1 MSKYEMAV
9 RISQIQNLVEE
20 RKYRKAA
27 AVLSTIDV
35 RQVKSQTELQTFAE
49 VYVKTEQFEAAKAIY
64 LRIYK
69 RNRNKKVLYRLIYL
83 AIRTNH
89 LDEAEEFY
97 EEFQDLNHSEQ
108 ESLILR
114 YRIDKAKGVSFNRLI
129 ETLERLKEEDYV
141 EEWAYELAKL
151 YQRAG
156 REEECRRECEDIKLW
171 FGDGEIVER
180 AQALL
185 DYLDEDETIYY
196 EDRDY
201 TLAPPEEPNPDD
213 TGSLP
218 DLGPE
223 LMKQEIEKMKKKK
236 REEKRREY
244 MDDSDDGDEEFV
256 DDYDD
261 EPEDGELLVA
271 PEEMTQKAKGGFHL
285 LRGLWKR
292 GGKDK
297 TEEEPAGEDDLSE
310 TYPEDEETAEAVN
323 QTTEPEN
330 AQEEPEEEAAAAV
343 EPVSAEAEEED
354 LDQWRPEASGQTETA
369 QSTVAPMSQEMKN
382 TLAAAVENVLAE
394 QAAAQEEPEKPEKP
408 SQSGFG
414 ITQDLAKEITAI
426 FEAEKRE
433 QLKEKAVSVVDDA
446 AGKISDVPN
455 LASDVLG
462 RMTQAVQSKV
472 GKTYIPMDVSDP
484 VEDSA
489 EAETA
494 PAGQEESVDM
504 DVAAD
509 EPEGVEEVQRP
520 VGMEEI
526 VSSGVLP
533 VKEDDVTMIEL
544 DQIMPEPDIPE
555 LRQVIP
561 EDSPELGNL
570 PELEED
576 ELPTTRALHHS
587 FNDILTLIAGELEPK
602 HFVLMGEGED
612 KIIGITKK
620 IVRVNYE
627 KGFLSTNQIAKIS
640 SNQLNQM
647 DLLRVC
653 NQIKGNC
660 LLIDNASELA
670 FSTITKIFA
679 VMDAFRGD
687 FIVVLADD
695 GNTLDELFRVAP
707 ALARRFEYVIDIG
720 QYSEEDYQ

>member
-9 RISQIQNLVEE
+9 RISQVQNLVEE

-35 RQVKSQTELQTFAE
+35 RQVKSQSELQTFAE

-114 YRIDKAKGVSFNRLI
+114 YRIDKAKGVPFNRLI

-201 TLAPPEEPNPDD
+201 TVDPPEKPNPED

-223 LMKQEIEKMKKKK
+223 LMRQEIEKMKKKK

-244 MDDSDDGDEEFV
+244 IEDADDEDEDFV

-261 EPEDGELLVA
+261 ETEDGELLVA
-271 PEEMTQKAKGGFHL
+271 PEEITQKAKGGFHL
-285 LRGLWKR
+285 LRGLWKH
-292 GGKDK
+292 GGKDR
-297 TEEEPAGEDDLSE
+297 TEEETTEEENLQE
-310 TYPEDEETAEAVN
+310 TYPEDEEAADMVP
-323 QTTEPEN
+323 QTTEP
-330 AQEEPEEEAAAAV
+330 AQNSNEETDEA
-343 EPVSAEAEEED
+343 
-354 LDQWRPEASGQTETA
+354 
-369 QSTVAPMSQEMKN
+369 
-382 TLAAAVENVLAE
+382 AAAVENVLAE
-394 QAAAQEEPEKPEKP
+394 QAAAQEETEKPEKP

-446 AGKISDVPN
+446 AGRISDVPN

-472 GKTYIPMDVSDP
+472 GKTYIPMDVSEP
-484 VEDSA
+484 A
-489 EAETA
+489 EETADAETA
-494 PAGQEESVDM
+494 PAEAVKEADTI
-504 DVAAD
+504 AA
-509 EPEGVEEVQRP
+509 EPGGVEEVQRP

-640 SNQLNQM
+640 SSQLNQM

>member
-9 RISQIQNLVEE
+9 RISQVQNLVEE

-35 RQVKSQTELQTFAE
+35 RQVKSQSELQTFAE

-114 YRIDKAKGVSFNRLI
+114 YRIDKAKGVPFNRLI

-201 TLAPPEEPNPDD
+201 TVDPPEEPNPED

-244 MDDSDDGDEEFV
+244 IEDADDEDEEFV

-261 EPEDGELLVA
+261 ETEDGELLVA
-271 PEEMTQKAKGGFHL
+271 PEEITQKAKGGFHL

-292 GGKDK
+292 GGKDR
-297 TEEEPAGEDDLSE
+297 TEEETTEEENLQE
-310 TYPEDEETAEAVN
+310 TYPEDEEAADMVP
-323 QTTEPEN
+323 QTTEP
-330 AQEEPEEEAAAAV
+330 AQNSNEEMDEAAAAV
-343 EPVSAEAEEED
+343 EPVSAGEDEDD
-354 LDQWRPEASGQTETA
+354 LDQWRPETSEQTETA

-394 QAAAQEEPEKPEKP
+394 QAAAQEETEKPEKP
-408 SQSGFG
+408 SQSGLG

-446 AGKISDVPN
+446 AGRISDVPN

-472 GKTYIPMDVSDP
+472 GKTYIPMDVSEPAEETADA
-484 VEDSA
+484 ETASA
-489 EAETA
+489 EAV
-494 PAGQEESVDM
+494 EEADTI
-504 DVAAD
+504 AA

-544 DQIMPEPDIPE
+544 DQIMPEPDMPE

-640 SNQLNQM
+640 SSQLNQM

>member
-9 RISQIQNLVEE
+9 RISQVQNLVEE

-35 RQVKSQTELQTFAE
+35 RQVKSQSELQTFAE

-114 YRIDKAKGVSFNRLI
+114 YRIDKAKGVPFNRLI

-201 TLAPPEEPNPDD
+201 TVDPPEEPNPED

-244 MDDSDDGDEEFV
+244 IEDDDDEDEEFV

-261 EPEDGELLVA
+261 ETEDGELLVA
-271 PEEMTQKAKGGFHL
+271 PEEITQKAKGGFHL

-292 GGKDK
+292 GGKDR
-297 TEEEPAGEDDLSE
+297 TEEETTEEENLQE
-310 TYPEDEETAEAVN
+310 TYPEDEEAVDMVT
-323 QTTEPEN
+323 QTTEP
-330 AQEEPEEEAAAAV
+330 AQNSNQEPDEEAAAAV
-343 EPVSAEAEEED
+343 EPVPAGADEED
-354 LDQWRPEASGQTETA
+354 LDQWRPETSEQTETA

-394 QAAAQEEPEKPEKP
+394 QAAAQEETEKPEKP
-408 SQSGFG
+408 SQSGLG

-446 AGKISDVPN
+446 AGRISDVPN

-472 GKTYIPMDVSDP
+472 GKTYIPMDVSEP
-484 VEDSA
+484 A
-489 EAETA
+489 EETADAETA
-494 PAGQEESVDM
+494 PAEAVEEADTI
-504 DVAAD
+504 AA

-640 SNQLNQM
+640 SSQLNQM

>member
-1 MSKYEMAV
+1 M
-9 RISQIQNLVEE
+9 
-20 RKYRKAA
+20 
-27 AVLSTIDV
+27 
-35 RQVKSQTELQTFAE
+35 
-49 VYVKTEQFEAAKAIY
+49 
-64 LRIYK
+64 
-69 RNRNKKVLYRLIYL
+69 
-83 AIRTNH
+83 
-89 LDEAEEFY
+89 
-97 EEFQDLNHSEQ
+97 
-108 ESLILR
+108 
-114 YRIDKAKGVSFNRLI
+114 
-129 ETLERLKEEDYV
+129 KEEDYV

-171 FGDGEIVER
+171 FGEGEIVER

-185 DYLDEDETIYY
+185 DYLDEDESIYY

-201 TLAPPEEPNPDD
+201 TVALLEEPNPDD

-236 REEKRREY
+236 REERLRELPEEEPE
-244 MDDSDDGDEEFV
+244 DEEFV
-256 DDYDD
+256 DDYED
-261 EPEDGELLVA
+261 EDEEEELLVS
-271 PEEMTQKAKGGFHL
+271 PEEITQKAKGGFHL

-292 GGKDK
+292 GSKDK
-297 TEEEPAGEDDLSE
+297 EEEEDAQE
-310 TYPEDEETAEAVN
+310 ATYPEGMEPIEEDTAQVMPEDEMAASEEESEAVQTDEMDQWKPEENKEET
-323 QTTEPEN
+323 
-330 AQEEPEEEAAAAV
+330 EE
-343 EPVSAEAEEED
+343 
-354 LDQWRPEASGQTETA
+354 QQNTA
-369 QSTVAPMSQEMKN
+369 KPMSREMKN

-394 QAAAQEEPEKPEKP
+394 QAAASEEPEKPEKP
-408 SQSGFG
+408 SQSGLG

-433 QLKEKAVSVVDDA
+433 QLKEKAVSVMDNA
-446 AGKISDVPN
+446 TGKISDVPN

-472 GKTYIPMDVSDP
+472 GKTYIPMDIAEP
-484 VEDSA
+484 QE
-489 EAETA
+489 EAEEEMQTL
-494 PAGQEESVDM
+494 QEEQPVSLTEDG
-504 DVAAD
+504 
-509 EPEGVEEVQRP
+509 EIQRP

-526 VSSGVLP
+526 IASGVLP

-555 LRQVIP
+555 LRQVMP

-570 PELEED
+570 PELEES

-602 HFVLMGEGED
+602 HFVLIGEGEE
-612 KIIGITKK
+612 KILGITKK
-620 IVRVNYE
+620 IVRVNHD
-627 KGFLSTNQIAKIS
+627 KGFLSTSQIARIS
-640 SNQLNQM
+640 STQLNQM

-670 FSTITKIFA
+670 FTTITKIFA

-707 ALARRFEYVIDIG
+707 ALARRFEYVIDIA

>member
-1 MSKYEMAV
+1 M
-9 RISQIQNLVEE
+9 
-20 RKYRKAA
+20 
-27 AVLSTIDV
+27 
-35 RQVKSQTELQTFAE
+35 
-49 VYVKTEQFEAAKAIY
+49 KTEQFEAAKAIY

-69 RNRNKKVLYRLIYL
+69 RNHNKKVLYRLIYL
-83 AIRTNH
+83 AIRTNN
-89 LDEAEEFY
+89 LDEAERFY

-114 YRIDKAKGVSFNRLI
+114 YRIDKAKGAPFNRLI

-171 FGDGEIVER
+171 FGEGEIVER

-185 DYLDEDETIYY
+185 DYLDEDESIYY

-201 TLAPPEEPNPDD
+201 TVALPEEPK
-213 TGSLP
+213 
-218 DLGPE
+218 PE
-223 LMKQEIEKMKKKK
+223 
-236 REEKRREY
+236 
-244 MDDSDDGDEEFV
+244 DEEFV
-256 DDYDD
+256 DDYED
-261 EPEDGELLVA
+261 EDEEDELLVS
-271 PEEMTQKAKGGFHL
+271 PEEITQKAKGGFHL

-292 GGKDK
+292 GSKDK
-297 TEEEPAGEDDLSE
+297 EEDAQDEEDAQE
-310 TYPEDEETAEAVN
+310 ATYPEGMEPIEEDTAQVMPEDEMAASEEESEAV
-323 QTTEPEN
+323 QTDEMD
-330 AQEEPEEEAAAAV
+330 QWKPEENK
-343 EPVSAEAEEED
+343 AETEE
-354 LDQWRPEASGQTETA
+354 QQNTA
-369 QSTVAPMSQEMKN
+369 KPMSREMKN

-394 QAAAQEEPEKPEKP
+394 QAAASEEPEKPEKP
-408 SQSGFG
+408 SQSGLG

-433 QLKEKAVSVVDDA
+433 QLKEKAVSVMDNA
-446 AGKISDVPN
+446 TGKISDVPN

-472 GKTYIPMDVSDP
+472 GKTYIPMDIAEP
-484 VEDSA
+484 QE
-489 EAETA
+489 EAEEEMQTL
-494 PAGQEESVDM
+494 QEEQPVSLTEDG
-504 DVAAD
+504 
-509 EPEGVEEVQRP
+509 EIQRP

-526 VSSGVLP
+526 IASGVLP

-555 LRQVIP
+555 LRQVMP

-570 PELEED
+570 PELEES

-602 HFVLMGEGED
+602 HFVLIGEGEE
-612 KIIGITKK
+612 KILGITKK
-620 IVRVNYE
+620 IVRVNHD
-627 KGFLSTNQIAKIS
+627 KGFLSTSQIARIS
-640 SNQLNQM
+640 STQLNQM

-670 FSTITKIFA
+670 FTTITKIFA

-707 ALARRFEYVIDIG
+707 ALARRFEYVIDIA

>member
-9 RISQIQNLVEE
+9 RISQVQNLVEE

-35 RQVKSQTELQTFAE
+35 RQVKSQSELQTFAE

-114 YRIDKAKGVSFNRLI
+114 YRIDKAKGVPFNRLI

-201 TLAPPEEPNPDD
+201 TVDPPEEPNPED

-223 LMKQEIEKMKKKK
+223 LMRQEIEKMKKKK

-244 MDDSDDGDEEFV
+244 IEDADDEDEDFV

-261 EPEDGELLVA
+261 ETEDGELLVA
-271 PEEMTQKAKGGFHL
+271 PEEITQKAKGGFHL
-285 LRGLWKR
+285 LRGLWKH
-292 GGKDK
+292 GGKDR
-297 TEEEPAGEDDLSE
+297 TEEETTEEENLQE
-310 TYPEDEETAEAVN
+310 TYPEDEEAAGMVP
-323 QTTEPEN
+323 QTTEP
-330 AQEEPEEEAAAAV
+330 AQNSNEETDEAVAAV
-343 EPVSAEAEEED
+343 EPVSAVEDD
-354 LDQWRPEASGQTETA
+354 LDQWRPETSERTETA

-394 QAAAQEEPEKPEKP
+394 QAAAQEETEKPEKP

-446 AGKISDVPN
+446 AGRISDVPN

-472 GKTYIPMDVSDP
+472 GKTYIPMDVSEP
-484 VEDSA
+484 A
-489 EAETA
+489 EETADAETA
-494 PAGQEESVDM
+494 PAEAVEEADTI
-504 DVAAD
+504 AA

-640 SNQLNQM
+640 SSQLNQM

>member
-1 MSKYEMAV
+1 MQSG
-9 RISQIQNLVEE
+9 
-20 RKYRKAA
+20 
-27 AVLSTIDV
+27 
-35 RQVKSQTELQTFAE
+35 
-49 VYVKTEQFEAAKAIY
+49 
-64 LRIYK
+64 
-69 RNRNKKVLYRLIYL
+69 
-83 AIRTNH
+83 TNN
-89 LDEAEEFY
+89 LDEAERFY

-114 YRIDKAKGVSFNRLI
+114 YRIDKAKGAPFNRLI

-171 FGDGEIVER
+171 FGEGEIVER

-185 DYLDEDETIYY
+185 DYLDEDESIYY

-201 TLAPPEEPNPDD
+201 TVALPEEPNPDD

-218 DLGPE
+218 DLEPE

-236 REEKRREY
+236 REERLRELPEEEPE
-244 MDDSDDGDEEFV
+244 DEEFV
-256 DDYDD
+256 DDYED
-261 EPEDGELLVA
+261 EDEEEELLVS
-271 PEEMTQKAKGGFHL
+271 PEEITQKAKGGFHL

-292 GGKDK
+292 GSKDK
-297 TEEEPAGEDDLSE
+297 EEEEDAQE
-310 TYPEDEETAEAVN
+310 ATYPEGMEPIEEDTAQVMPEDEMAASEEESEAVQTDEMDQWKPEENKEET
-323 QTTEPEN
+323 
-330 AQEEPEEEAAAAV
+330 EE
-343 EPVSAEAEEED
+343 
-354 LDQWRPEASGQTETA
+354 QQNTA
-369 QSTVAPMSQEMKN
+369 KPMSREMKN

-394 QAAAQEEPEKPEKP
+394 QAAASEEPEKPEKP
-408 SQSGFG
+408 SQSGLG

-433 QLKEKAVSVVDDA
+433 QLKEKAVSVMDNA
-446 AGKISDVPN
+446 TGKISDVPN

-472 GKTYIPMDVSDP
+472 GKTYIPMDIAEP
-484 VEDSA
+484 QE
-489 EAETA
+489 EAEEEMQTL
-494 PAGQEESVDM
+494 QEEQPVSLTEDG
-504 DVAAD
+504 
-509 EPEGVEEVQRP
+509 EIQRP

-526 VSSGVLP
+526 IASGVLP

-555 LRQVIP
+555 LRQVMP

-570 PELEED
+570 PELEES

-602 HFVLMGEGED
+602 HFVLIGEGEE
-612 KIIGITKK
+612 KILGITKK
-620 IVRVNYE
+620 IVRVNHD
-627 KGFLSTNQIAKIS
+627 KGFLSTSQIARIS
-640 SNQLNQM
+640 STQLNQM

-670 FSTITKIFA
+670 FTTITKIFA

-707 ALARRFEYVIDIG
+707 ALARRFEYVIDIA

>member
-1 MSKYEMAV
+1 M
-9 RISQIQNLVEE
+9 
-20 RKYRKAA
+20 
-27 AVLSTIDV
+27 
-35 RQVKSQTELQTFAE
+35 
-49 VYVKTEQFEAAKAIY
+49 
-64 LRIYK
+64 
-69 RNRNKKVLYRLIYL
+69 
-83 AIRTNH
+83 
-89 LDEAEEFY
+89 
-97 EEFQDLNHSEQ
+97 
-108 ESLILR
+108 
-114 YRIDKAKGVSFNRLI
+114 
-129 ETLERLKEEDYV
+129 KEEDYV

-171 FGDGEIVER
+171 FGEGEIVER

-185 DYLDEDETIYY
+185 DYLDEDESIYY

-201 TLAPPEEPNPDD
+201 TVALPEEPNPDD

-236 REEKRREY
+236 REERLRELPEEEPE
-244 MDDSDDGDEEFV
+244 DEEFV
-256 DDYDD
+256 DDYED
-261 EPEDGELLVA
+261 EDEEDELLVS
-271 PEEMTQKAKGGFHL
+271 PEEITQKAKGGFHL

-292 GGKDK
+292 GSKDK
-297 TEEEPAGEDDLSE
+297 EEDTQDEEEEEDAQE
-310 TYPEDEETAEAVN
+310 ATYPEGMEPIEEDTAQVMPEDEMAASEEESEAV
-323 QTTEPEN
+323 QTDEMD
-330 AQEEPEEEAAAAV
+330 QWKPEENK
-343 EPVSAEAEEED
+343 AETEE
-354 LDQWRPEASGQTETA
+354 QQNTA
-369 QSTVAPMSQEMKN
+369 KPMSREMKN

-394 QAAAQEEPEKPEKP
+394 QAAASEEPEKPEKP
-408 SQSGFG
+408 SQSGLG

-433 QLKEKAVSVVDDA
+433 QLKEKAVSVMDNA
-446 AGKISDVPN
+446 TGKISDVPN

-472 GKTYIPMDVSDP
+472 GKTYIPMDIAEP
-484 VEDSA
+484 QE
-489 EAETA
+489 EAEEEMQTL
-494 PAGQEESVDM
+494 QEEQTVSL
-504 DVAAD
+504 
-509 EPEGVEEVQRP
+509 PEDGEIQRP

-526 VSSGVLP
+526 IASGVLP

-555 LRQVIP
+555 LRQVMP

-570 PELEED
+570 PELEES

-602 HFVLMGEGED
+602 HFVLIGEGEE
-612 KIIGITKK
+612 KILGITKK
-620 IVRVNYE
+620 IVRVNHD
-627 KGFLSTNQIAKIS
+627 KGFLSTSQIARIS
-640 SNQLNQM
+640 STQLNQM

-670 FSTITKIFA
+670 FTTITKIFA

-707 ALARRFEYVIDIG
+707 ALARRFEYVIDIA

>member
-9 RISQIQNLVEE
+9 RISQVQNLVEE

-35 RQVKSQTELQTFAE
+35 RQVKSQSELQTFAE

-114 YRIDKAKGVSFNRLI
+114 YRIDKAKGVPFNRLI

-201 TLAPPEEPNPDD
+201 TVDPPEEPNPED

-223 LMKQEIEKMKKKK
+223 LMRQEIEKMKKKK

-244 MDDSDDGDEEFV
+244 IEDADDEDEDFV

-261 EPEDGELLVA
+261 ETEDGELLVA
-271 PEEMTQKAKGGFHL
+271 PEEITQKAKGGFHL
-285 LRGLWKR
+285 LRGLWKH
-292 GGKDK
+292 GGKDR
-297 TEEEPAGEDDLSE
+297 TEEETTEEEHLQE
-310 TYPEDEETAEAVN
+310 TYPEDEEAADMVP
-323 QTTEPEN
+323 QTTEP
-330 AQEEPEEEAAAAV
+330 AQNSNEE
-343 EPVSAEAEEED
+343 
-354 LDQWRPEASGQTETA
+354 T
-369 QSTVAPMSQEMKN
+369 
-382 TLAAAVENVLAE
+382 
-394 QAAAQEEPEKPEKP
+394 EKPEKP

-446 AGKISDVPN
+446 AGRISDVPN

-472 GKTYIPMDVSDP
+472 GKTYIPMDVSEPAEETADAEMAP
-484 VEDSA
+484 A
-489 EAETA
+489 EAV
-494 PAGQEESVDM
+494 EE
-504 DVAAD
+504 AD
-509 EPEGVEEVQRP
+509 TIAVEPEGVEEVQRP

-640 SNQLNQM
+640 SSQLNQM

>member
-9 RISQIQNLVEE
+9 RISQVQNLVEE

-35 RQVKSQTELQTFAE
+35 RQVKSQSELQTFAE

-114 YRIDKAKGVSFNRLI
+114 YRIDKAKGVPFNRLI

-201 TLAPPEEPNPDD
+201 TVDPPEEPNPED

-223 LMKQEIEKMKKKK
+223 LMRQEIEKMKKKK

-244 MDDSDDGDEEFV
+244 IEDADDEDEDFV
-256 DDYDD
+256 DDYHD
-261 EPEDGELLVA
+261 ETEDGELLVA
-271 PEEMTQKAKGGFHL
+271 PEEITQKAKGGFHL
-285 LRGLWKR
+285 LRGLWKH
-292 GGKDK
+292 GGKDR
-297 TEEEPAGEDDLSE
+297 TEEETTEEENLQE
-310 TYPEDEETAEAVN
+310 TYPEDEEAADMVP
-323 QTTEPEN
+323 QTTEP
-330 AQEEPEEEAAAAV
+330 AQNSNEETDEAAAAV
-343 EPVSAEAEEED
+343 EPVSAGEDD
-354 LDQWRPEASGQTETA
+354 LDQWRPETSERTETA

-394 QAAAQEEPEKPEKP
+394 QAAAQEETEKPEKP

-446 AGKISDVPN
+446 AGRISDVPN

-472 GKTYIPMDVSDP
+472 GKTYIPMDVSEPAEETADAEMAP
-484 VEDSA
+484 A
-489 EAETA
+489 EAV
-494 PAGQEESVDM
+494 EE
-504 DVAAD
+504 AD
-509 EPEGVEEVQRP
+509 TIAVEPEGVEEVQRP

-640 SNQLNQM
+640 SSQLNQM

>member
-1 MSKYEMAV
+1 M
-9 RISQIQNLVEE
+9 
-20 RKYRKAA
+20 
-27 AVLSTIDV
+27 
-35 RQVKSQTELQTFAE
+35 
-49 VYVKTEQFEAAKAIY
+49 
-64 LRIYK
+64 
-69 RNRNKKVLYRLIYL
+69 
-83 AIRTNH
+83 
-89 LDEAEEFY
+89 
-97 EEFQDLNHSEQ
+97 
-108 ESLILR
+108 
-114 YRIDKAKGVSFNRLI
+114 
-129 ETLERLKEEDYV
+129 KEEDYV

-171 FGDGEIVER
+171 FGEGEIVER

-185 DYLDEDETIYY
+185 DYLDEDESIYY

-201 TLAPPEEPNPDD
+201 TVALPEEPNPDD

-236 REEKRREY
+236 REERLRELPEEEPE
-244 MDDSDDGDEEFV
+244 DEEFV
-256 DDYDD
+256 DDYED
-261 EPEDGELLVA
+261 EDEEEELLVS
-271 PEEMTQKAKGGFHL
+271 PEEITQKAKGGFHL

-292 GGKDK
+292 GSKDK
-297 TEEEPAGEDDLSE
+297 EEEEDAQE
-310 TYPEDEETAEAVN
+310 ATYPEGMEPIEEDTAQVMPEDEMAASEEESEAVQTDEMDQWKPEENKEET
-323 QTTEPEN
+323 
-330 AQEEPEEEAAAAV
+330 EE
-343 EPVSAEAEEED
+343 
-354 LDQWRPEASGQTETA
+354 QQNTA
-369 QSTVAPMSQEMKN
+369 KPMSREMKN

-394 QAAAQEEPEKPEKP
+394 QAAASEEPEKPEKP
-408 SQSGFG
+408 SQSGLG

-433 QLKEKAVSVVDDA
+433 QLKEKAVSVMDNA
-446 AGKISDVPN
+446 TGKISDVPN

-472 GKTYIPMDVSDP
+472 GKTYIPMDIAEP
-484 VEDSA
+484 QE
-489 EAETA
+489 EAEEEMQTL
-494 PAGQEESVDM
+494 QEEQPVSLTEDG
-504 DVAAD
+504 
-509 EPEGVEEVQRP
+509 EIQRP

-526 VSSGVLP
+526 IASGVLP

-555 LRQVIP
+555 LRQVMP

-570 PELEED
+570 PELEES

-602 HFVLMGEGED
+602 HFVLIGEGEE
-612 KIIGITKK
+612 KILGITKK
-620 IVRVNYE
+620 IVRVNHD
-627 KGFLSTNQIAKIS
+627 KGFLSTSQIARIS
-640 SNQLNQM
+640 STQLNQM

-670 FSTITKIFA
+670 FTTITKIFA

-707 ALARRFEYVIDIG
+707 ALARRFEYVIDIA

>member
-9 RISQIQNLVEE
+9 RISQVQNLVEE

-35 RQVKSQTELQTFAE
+35 RQVKSQSELQTFAE

-114 YRIDKAKGVSFNRLI
+114 YRIDKAKGVPFNRLI

-201 TLAPPEEPNPDD
+201 TVDPPEEPNPED

-244 MDDSDDGDEEFV
+244 IEDADDEDEEFV

-261 EPEDGELLVA
+261 ETEDGELLVA
-271 PEEMTQKAKGGFHL
+271 PEEITQKAKGGFHL

-292 GGKDK
+292 GGKDR
-297 TEEEPAGEDDLSE
+297 TEEETAEEENLQE
-310 TYPEDEETAEAVN
+310 TYPEDEEAADMVT
-323 QTTEPEN
+323 QTTEP
-330 AQEEPEEEAAAAV
+330 AQNSNQEPDEEAAAAV
-343 EPVSAEAEEED
+343 EPVPAGADEED
-354 LDQWRPEASGQTETA
+354 LDQWRPETSERTETA

-394 QAAAQEEPEKPEKP
+394 QAAAQEETEKPEKP
-408 SQSGFG
+408 SQSGLG

-446 AGKISDVPN
+446 AGRISDVPN

-472 GKTYIPMDVSDP
+472 GKTYIPMDVSEP
-484 VEDSA
+484 A
-489 EAETA
+489 EETADAETA
-494 PAGQEESVDM
+494 PAEAVEEADTI
-504 DVAAD
+504 AA

-640 SNQLNQM
+640 SSQLNQM

>member
-1 MSKYEMAV
+1 M
-9 RISQIQNLVEE
+9 
-20 RKYRKAA
+20 
-27 AVLSTIDV
+27 
-35 RQVKSQTELQTFAE
+35 
-49 VYVKTEQFEAAKAIY
+49 
-64 LRIYK
+64 
-69 RNRNKKVLYRLIYL
+69 
-83 AIRTNH
+83 
-89 LDEAEEFY
+89 
-97 EEFQDLNHSEQ
+97 
-108 ESLILR
+108 
-114 YRIDKAKGVSFNRLI
+114 
-129 ETLERLKEEDYV
+129 
-141 EEWAYELAKL
+141 
-151 YQRAG
+151 
-156 REEECRRECEDIKLW
+156 
-171 FGDGEIVER
+171 
-180 AQALL
+180 
-185 DYLDEDETIYY
+185 
-196 EDRDY
+196 
-201 TLAPPEEPNPDD
+201 
-213 TGSLP
+213 
-218 DLGPE
+218 
-223 LMKQEIEKMKKKK
+223 
-236 REEKRREY
+236 
-244 MDDSDDGDEEFV
+244 
-256 DDYDD
+256 
-261 EPEDGELLVA
+261 
-271 PEEMTQKAKGGFHL
+271 
-285 LRGLWKR
+285 
-292 GGKDK
+292 
-297 TEEEPAGEDDLSE
+297 
-310 TYPEDEETAEAVN
+310 
-323 QTTEPEN
+323 
-330 AQEEPEEEAAAAV
+330 
-343 EPVSAEAEEED
+343 
-354 LDQWRPEASGQTETA
+354 
-369 QSTVAPMSQEMKN
+369 
-382 TLAAAVENVLAE
+382 ENVLAE
-394 QAAAQEEPEKPEKP
+394 QAAAQEETEKPEKP

-446 AGKISDVPN
+446 AGRISDVPN

-472 GKTYIPMDVSDP
+472 GKTYIPMDVSEP
-484 VEDSA
+484 A
-489 EAETA
+489 EETADAETA
-494 PAGQEESVDM
+494 PAEAVEEADTI
-504 DVAAD
+504 AA

-640 SNQLNQM
+640 SSQLNQM